1 MDNKHREINVL
12 FNWRSV
18 LSCMVRQTSIYRFV
32 TSGPK
37 HSFFNF
43 EYMANKRG
51 FSYLS

>member
-1 MDNKHREINVL
+1 MDNKNREINVL

-18 LSCMVRQTSIYRFV
+18 LSCMVSQTGIYRFV

-37 HSFFNF
+37 HSFFNC
-43 EYMANKRG
+43 EYTANKSG